1 MPLVSSGE
9 ISIGGSTTNRSI
21 NLELGRSATATSSL
35 GETALR
41 NLAGV
46 SSGAISLSSFYGK
59 SSLAA
64 VLNAYG
70 DASGIYLSDY
80 YFNSYSYYSESSVD
94 IVLNSNGTAQYR
106 YGNSAVLTTNFT
118 SFTWKTGGGAV
129 GDYYA
134 RVTGFSGAW
143 HSAPSN
149 NALHSL
155 STTRQWMV
163 LATANGN
170 PASGSAGA
178 SGTLEICNS
187 AGSVLASRSFSLY
200 AEAINGTPF

>member
-1 MPLVSSGE
+1 MPLQ
-9 ISIGGSTTNRSI
+9 
-21 NLELGRSATATSSL
+21 
-35 GETALR
+35 
-41 NLAGV
+41 
-46 SSGAISLSSFYGK
+46 SSGAITMAQINAEFGRGNNLNAYRGTSHSSGTFPSGAISFNDFYGK
-59 SSLAA
+59 SAAPSLAA

-170 PASGSAGA
+170 PASGYAGA